1 MTANEFPALNK
12 IVQILK
18 FTTLLKR
25 NLCHDIAMFM
35 LVEKKVNTFR
45 KVYQTN
51 LNLILNFIYVF
62 CNDLYKL
69 SLGVCLSRRLS
80 FPRVARL

>member
-12 IVQILK
+12 IVQILE

-35 LVEKKVNTFR
+35 LVEKKVSTFR

-51 LNLILNFIYVF
+51 LNLILNFIYV
-62 CNDLYKL
+62 
-69 SLGVCLSRRLS
+69 SE
-80 FPRVARL
+80 

>member
-12 IVQILK
+12 IVQILE
-18 FTTLLKR
+18 FITLLKR

-51 LNLILNFIYVF
+51 LNLILNFIYV
-62 CNDLYKL
+62 
-69 SLGVCLSRRLS
+69 SE
-80 FPRVARL
+80 

>member
-1 MTANEFPALNK
+1 MTANEFPTLNK
-12 IVQILK
+12 IVQILE
-18 FTTLLKR
+18 FTTLLKC

-51 LNLILNFIYVF
+51 LNLILNFIYV
-62 CNDLYKL
+62 
-69 SLGVCLSRRLS
+69 
-80 FPRVARL
+80 PE